1 MVQVSRIVRLFVS
14 SAVEIYYGLKVMEG
28 TNVYSWEG
36 LDSKENGVSSL
47 DLHALPYVVVTAC

>member
-1 MVQVSRIVRLFVS
+1 MVQVSRIACLFVS

-28 TNVYSWEG
+28 TNVYSWKG